1 MQFPLLDDNHDF
13 VGHGPLWV
21 TFPFPWWFPPFGVLP
36 NSGDGVDAMN
46 TIIRGDN
53 APVPIQYPII
63 AHIPKSIYIATSVS
77 SQIPIWAVIQNTS
90 TVDHVWARVIPPYWQ
105 PPTPPSPDVNGSQIV
120 QDDQSVKLIPLYD
133 QIGTGNYTSNADGK
147 YFGQY
152 NGTYYINFIAQGDGG
167 IGPIVTESATLNQNG
182 TAPVDN
188 TPPMVAITNPKV
200 EP

>member
-1 MQFPLLDDNHDF
+1 M
-13 VGHGPLWV
+13 
-21 TFPFPWWFPPFGVLP
+21 
-36 NSGDGVDAMN
+36 
-46 TIIRGDN
+46 
-53 APVPIQYPII
+53 
-63 AHIPKSIYIATSVS
+63 
-77 SQIPIWAVIQNTS
+77 
-90 TVDHVWARVIPPYWQ
+90 
-105 PPTPPSPDVNGSQIV
+105 

-188 TPPMVAITNPKV
+188 TPPMVAITNPQSGAIINDSINITAYGDDAQGLQSLGLFIDGVSVANETMTTYPYPDIEFPLNVTSYSTGVHNITAIATNIAGLTASDTINIGIINPTATNNGIPGYDTYILIGSSIMSIASVYLIKRRKQ
-200 EP
+200 